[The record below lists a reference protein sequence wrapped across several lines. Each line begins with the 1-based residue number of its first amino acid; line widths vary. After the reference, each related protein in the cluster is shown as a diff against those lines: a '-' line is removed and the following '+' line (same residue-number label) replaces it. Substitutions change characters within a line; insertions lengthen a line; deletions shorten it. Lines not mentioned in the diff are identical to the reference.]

1 MRRNSSCSEFST
13 STNGFTAR
21 IKTDRKSLVFFSVP
35 FDKGFTAYVNGVK
48 TDIEKVDNGFMAV
61 VVPEGESD
69 IKFSYV
75 TYGLETGIK
84 ISAAAFLIILLY
96 TLIHL
101 ICRAYISGKSE
112 NLSKLALEIA
122 PDDKT
127 ASMVIVKDGSI
138 DIDLPKEE

>member
-1 MRRNSSCSEFST
+1 
-13 STNGFTAR
+13 
-21 IKTDRKSLVFFSVP
+21 
-35 FDKGFTAYVNGVK
+35 
-48 TDIEKVDNGFMAV
+48 MAV

-101 ICRAYISGKSE
+101 ICRVYISGKSE